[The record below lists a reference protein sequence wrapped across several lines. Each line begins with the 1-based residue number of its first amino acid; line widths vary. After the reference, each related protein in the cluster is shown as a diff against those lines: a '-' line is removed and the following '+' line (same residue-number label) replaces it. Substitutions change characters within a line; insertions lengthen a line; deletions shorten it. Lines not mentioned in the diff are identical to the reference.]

1 VAVVGE
7 SQVGKTSMS
16 NQLTSDGTNFPKN
29 YLLTHMMELQVKA
42 INIPDTNNIVEL
54 YLNDCSGK
62 EMYSDLLGECWAG
75 TAMIVAM
82 YDVCREDT
90 FGTVARV
97 STCNI
102 INR

>member
-1 VAVVGE
+1 
-7 SQVGKTSMS
+7 MC

-29 YLLTHMMELQVKA
+29 YLLTHLMEIHVKS

-62 EMYSDLLGECWAG
+62 ETYTELLGECWKD
-75 TAMIVAM
+75 TALIVAM

-97 STCNI
+97 GYGN
-102 INR
+102 